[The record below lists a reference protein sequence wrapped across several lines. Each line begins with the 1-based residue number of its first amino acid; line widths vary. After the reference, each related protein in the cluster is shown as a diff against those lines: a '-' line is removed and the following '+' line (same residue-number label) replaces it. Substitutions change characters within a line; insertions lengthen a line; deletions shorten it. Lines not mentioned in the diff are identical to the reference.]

1 MPNIQPENNYF
12 YYFGFVVNLGVV
24 NNFYPIMA
32 RERVFVATHIPAPT
46 YLFWRKEARKQGKTL
61 SVVLHDLLK
70 KHFEQSKPEPLAE
83 EEQAEQLDAVL
94 IKKGMGEH
102 RRMIEA
108 AAIRCTRAK
117 RTAQNIDTQI

>member
-1 MPNIQPENNYF
+1 MAKERISIQTH
-12 YYFGFVVNLGVV
+12 VHA
-24 NNFYPIMA
+24 PI
-32 RERVFVATHIPAPT
+32 

-61 SVVLHDLLK
+61 SVLLAELMK
-70 KHFEQSKPEPLAE
+70 KHFEQSKPEPLPE

-102 RRMIEA
+102 RRIIEA

-117 RTAQNIDTQI
+117 RTAQNKDTQI